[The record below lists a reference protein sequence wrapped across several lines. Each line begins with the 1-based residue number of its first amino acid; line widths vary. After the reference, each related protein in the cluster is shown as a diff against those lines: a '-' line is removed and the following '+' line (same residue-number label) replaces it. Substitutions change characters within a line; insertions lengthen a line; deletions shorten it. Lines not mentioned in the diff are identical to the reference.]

1 MNQSLHVK
9 AKRGSE
15 NSLRSKISDYK
26 KEKKKVGGDYGVAES
41 WTQKVVPLVNFK
53 SIFGYMGSDELMIS
67 SIRQFS
73 FD

>member
-26 KEKKKVGGDYGVAES
+26 KEKKRGGDYGVAES
-41 WTQKVVPLVNFK
+41 WT
-53 SIFGYMGSDELMIS
+53 
-67 SIRQFS
+67 
-73 FD
+73 

>member
-15 NSLRSKISDYK
+15 NTIK
-26 KEKKKVGGDYGVAES
+26 KQGFILPKKGGGGDYGVAKS

-53 SIFGYMGSDELMIS
+53 SIFGCMGSDELMIS
-67 SIRQFS
+67 SIKPFS
-73 FD
+73 SDRF

>member
-26 KEKKKVGGDYGVAES
+26 KEKKKGGGDYGVAES
-41 WTQKVVPLVNFK
+41 WT
-53 SIFGYMGSDELMIS
+53 
-67 SIRQFS
+67 
-73 FD
+73 

>member
-26 KEKKKVGGDYGVAES
+26 KEKKKGGGIMVLLNLGLKKLYCWGILRVSLAA
-41 WTQKVVPLVNFK
+41 WAVMNL
-53 SIFGYMGSDELMIS
+53 
-67 SIRQFS
+67 
-73 FD
+73 

>member
-15 NSLRSKISDYK
+15 NTIKKQGFKLQKKKKK
-26 KEKKKVGGDYGVAES
+26 KEGDYGVAES

-53 SIFGYMGSDELMIS
+53 SIFGCMGNDEFL
-67 SIRQFS
+67 
-73 FD
+73 